1 VKDPT
6 RLQIDLKIAFS
17 ILLCST
23 MLLHAKESLKKMYPV
38 AKNYF
43 GGLLPSHSFSG
54 TLLSKSSF
62 SCTKEQL

>member
-1 VKDPT
+1 
-6 RLQIDLKIAFS
+6 
-17 ILLCST
+17 

-54 TLLSKSSF
+54 YVPPFAFQILYLAIKSSSKPLTHPF
-62 SCTKEQL
+62 FAFLNSF